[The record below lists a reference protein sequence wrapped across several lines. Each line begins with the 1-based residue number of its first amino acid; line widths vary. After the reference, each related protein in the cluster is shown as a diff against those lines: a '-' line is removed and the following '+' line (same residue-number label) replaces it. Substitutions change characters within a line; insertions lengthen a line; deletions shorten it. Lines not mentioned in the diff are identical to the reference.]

1 MSEKSAK
8 ATTGKTR
15 KAANKKTAVPA
26 VEMPAAPDSAKR
38 EELIAAA
45 AYFKAEQ
52 RGFAPGSE
60 IDDWL
65 AAECELEAV
74 LGLRAACV
82 AA

>member
-1 MSEKSAK
+1 MSEKNAK

-15 KAANKKTAVPA
+15 KTATKKPVAPA
-26 VEMPAAPDSAKR
+26 VEMPAAPDSVKR

-52 RGFAPGSE
+52 RGFAPGCE

-65 AAECELEAV
+65 AAERELEAV